1 MKLLNNISTSSALL
15 SLLVTQMSQGAFAEQ
30 FRFEKFAYEDGV
42 GEGKTIGFP
51 LSESDATFLRENS
64 NSDSVMLPSE
74 GCSGVSFTE
83 LKESLERKGVYPPT
97 YPEDI
102 AFWGELREV
111 AYAVSELKKYKQ
123 NKKKGAKDPLPEVM
137 PRITHLWNGKFD
149 IANVVEAVRAEFPGV
164 YHRELIT
171 EWLTEQGSLNRDST
185 LYQTKKQPQHR
196 FPPFSDHAI

>member
-15 SLLVTQMSQGAFAEQ
+15 SLLVTQMSQGAFAEEV
-30 FRFEKFAYEDGV
+30 RFEKFAYEDGD

-83 LKESLERKGVYPPT
+83 LKESLERKGGYPPT

-102 AFWGELREV
+102 AFWNELREA
-111 AYAVSELKKYKQ
+111 AYAVLIELKKYKQ

-149 IANVVEAVRAEFPGV
+149 IADVAEAVG
-164 YHRELIT
+164 L
-171 EWLTEQGSLNRDST
+171 S
-185 LYQTKKQPQHR
+185 PQECIIA
-196 FPPFSDHAI
+196 S